1 VTHHSSQAS
10 SIDLSPVSFHEL
22 CEHTRDVFNLI
33 AQRAFKTFENRG
45 CVHGNN
51 RQVWLLAE
59 SEPLTPV
66 TFHISESAERI
77 TARAQVPEFNRQ
89 EIKVSLEPRRLS
101 ISAKSDS
108 CEDHPSTKHNQPP
121 GRGQIIFKVIDLPAE
136 VDLSKVKATLNDGT
150 LKIMMPKAAPAEG
163 IHVETGLGLPVED
176 SSTRKND
183 GIEGAGA
190 RRLSG
195 MPPNQPPTRNRH
207 RRGNSVGRIE
217 KQRFKNVMNNA
228 S

>member
-1 VTHHSSQAS
+1 MTHHSSQAS

-33 AQRAFKTFENRG
+33 AQRAFEIFENRG

-51 RQVWLLAE
+51 RQDWLLAE
-59 SEPLTPV
+59 AETLTPV
-66 TFHISESAERI
+66 TFHISESGDRI
-77 TARAQVPEFNRQ
+77 TARAEVPGFNRQ
-89 EIKVSLEPRRLS
+89 EIKVSFEPRRLS
-101 ISAKSDS
+101 FSAKSDT
-108 CEDHPSTKHNQPP
+108 CEDHPSRKRNQSP
-121 GRGQIIFKVIDLPAE
+121 GREQMIFSVIGLPAE
-136 VDLSKVKATLNDGT
+136 VDFSKVKATLNDGT
-150 LKIMMPKAAPAEG
+150 LKIMMPKAAPAKS
-163 IHVETGLGLPVED
+163 IHVETGLGLPAED
-176 SSTRKND
+176 SSTREND
-183 GIEGAGA
+183 GIEGAGP

-195 MPPNQPPTRNRH
+195 MPPNQPPKRNRH